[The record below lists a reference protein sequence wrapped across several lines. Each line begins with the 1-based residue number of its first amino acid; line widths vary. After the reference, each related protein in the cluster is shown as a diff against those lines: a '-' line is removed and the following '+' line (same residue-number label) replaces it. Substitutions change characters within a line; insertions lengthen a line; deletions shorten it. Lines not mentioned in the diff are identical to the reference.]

1 MFKIIIIFLSVIL
14 LVGCTK
20 SNEEVNHF
28 EKGQN
33 YLDTFEYD
41 EALSEFQS
49 GIISTPSEEKNY
61 LSAAEV
67 YSKKGDIDKSIE
79 TLKKGFDAN
88 ASISISN
95 SLGQIYLTRGEFDES
110 LKWFETSLLKE
121 PSDKT
126 AIKGKINILSL
137 TNNNEGLKNYYD
149 QLDLGTF
156 DSEIY
161 IMKAIYLL
169 DDTKEASR
177 LIVQS
182 NTVDEENTDLSVE
195 LRMALTAY
203 ENAKTIHNRS
213 EIIYILLNYGWY
225 ETAQLPI
232 TKVLNDN
239 PFYETA
245 YVYQGLVNLHTS
257 QYDKAIENFLKV
269 RELNPE
275 NIDSYIFHAQVL
287 SMKGEEDNM
296 IALIEELLAKEGL
309 NLTPNQFNII
319 QQIYY
324 DFGKFEKIE
333 SFYTTFSKSIEVQ
346 ASAQIIYLDSLIRL
360 EKYNQADLIIKEFN
374 SENLT
379 SAEKAKLKAFD
390 AFTSYKLDRKQEG
403 MDRIAEAE
411 NIDNTI
417 AIIHYYKGL
426 MMKDMGRVSEADIA
440 FERAIELD
448 LRGDVTKL
456 IEEQ

>member
-1 MFKIIIIFLSVIL
+1 
-14 LVGCTK
+14 
-20 SNEEVNHF
+20 
-28 EKGQN
+28 
-33 YLDTFEYD
+33 
-41 EALSEFQS
+41 
-49 GIISTPSEEKNY
+49 
-61 LSAAEV
+61 
-67 YSKKGDIDKSIE
+67 
-79 TLKKGFDAN
+79 
-88 ASISISN
+88 
-95 SLGQIYLTRGEFDES
+95 
-110 LKWFETSLLKE
+110 
-121 PSDKT
+121 
-126 AIKGKINILSL
+126 
-137 TNNNEGLKNYYD
+137 
-149 QLDLGTF
+149 
-156 DSEIY
+156 
-161 IMKAIYLL
+161 MKAIYLL

-203 ENAKTIHNRS
+203 ENAKTIHNLS

-245 YVYQGLVNLHTS
+245 YVYQGLVNLHTL
-257 QYDKAIENFLKV
+257 QYDKAIENFVKV

-275 NIDSYIFHAQVL
+275 NIDSFIFHAQVL

-296 IALIEELLAKEGL
+296 VALIDELLAKEGL
-309 NLTPNQFNII
+309 NLSPSQFNTI

-333 SFYTTFSKSIEVQ
+333 NFYTTFSKSIEVQ

-403 MDRIAEAE
+403 MDKIAEAE

-456 IEEQ
+456 IEE